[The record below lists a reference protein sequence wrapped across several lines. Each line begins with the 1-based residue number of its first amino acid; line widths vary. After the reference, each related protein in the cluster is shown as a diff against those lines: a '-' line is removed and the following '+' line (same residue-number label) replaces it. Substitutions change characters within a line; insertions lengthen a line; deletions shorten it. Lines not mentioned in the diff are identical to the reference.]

1 MTKLYNDPTNFR
13 EELIEG
19 FVAAYGRLVKR
30 VPNASGVMALAAP
43 MKDQVTLVIGGGSGH
58 YPAFCGYVGPGLAQA
73 AVMGNIFASPSASRS
88 TG

>member
-30 VPNASGVMALAAP
+30 VPNASGVMAVTAP
-43 MKDQVTLVIGGGSGH
+43 MKT
-58 YPAFCGYVGPGLAQA
+58 
-73 AVMGNIFASPSASRS
+73 R
-88 TG
+88 